1 MVFLFEFP
9 ILAFIIIA
17 LGLLGINLI
26 PIITFILT
34 ISLVISIFWIFI
46 AENKL
51 LNLITIIIHIIL
63 LIVLDDK
70 KFYLWDILEWLF

>member
-1 MVFLFEFP
+1 MIFLFEFP
-9 ILAFIIIA
+9 VVAFVIII

-26 PIITFILT
+26 PILTFILS
-34 ISLVISIFWIFI
+34 ISLVISILWLFF

-51 LNLITIIIHIIL
+51 LNLVTIVIHIIL
-63 LIVLDDK
+63 LIFLDDK